1 MNDVTNAAELLE
13 HLDPRQREV
22 AQNVA
27 GPMAVLAGAG
37 TGKTRAI
44 TYRIAYAVHSGQH
57 APGNI
62 LAVTFT
68 HRAASEMRSRLRDL
82 GVPTVQARTFHSAAL
97 RQLRYFWPN
106 AIGGRVPEIKESKV
120 NLVASAAAR
129 LGMNVDKVSV
139 RDMASGGG
147 VVEGLAHRAK

>member
-1 MNDVTNAAELLE
+1 MFDAEELLS

-22 AQNVA
+22 AENVS

-44 TYRIAYAVHSGQH
+44 TYRIAYAVHSGQQR
-57 APGNI
+57 PTNI

-97 RQLRYFWPN
+97 
-106 AIGGRVPEIKESKV
+106 AT
-120 NLVASAAAR
+120 R
-129 LGMNVDKVSV
+129 LTFDSLI
-139 RDMASGGG
+139 SGTRPPIAFGQ
-147 VVEGLAHRAK
+147 K